1 MQEIWKDIEG
11 YEGLYQV
18 SNQGNVK
25 SLETWDVNKGC
36 YVKREKLL
44 KFDYHRR
51 GYQIVTLTS
60 KKKRKRHQV
69 HRLVAKAFIANP
81 ENLPQVNHK
90 DENKQN
96 NHISNLEWCTNYYNN
111 QYGSRNERAANKLKK
126 HVVQFDYGMHMI
138 KKYDSVVDAVKQ
150 NNFKTA
156 TSISECCNGK
166 RKTAY
171 GYVWKYKEA

>member
-18 SNQGNVK
+18 SNTGKVK
-25 SLETWDVNKGC
+25 SLETWDVNKDC
-36 YVKREKLL
+36 YVKREKML

-51 GYQIVTLTS
+51 GYQIVTLTN

-69 HRLVAKAFIANP
+69 HRLVAKAFIENP

-96 NHISNLEWCTNYYNN
+96 NHVDNLEWCTNYYNN
-111 QYGSRNERAANKLKK
+111 RYGTRDERVAIKHKK
-126 HVVQFDYGMHMI
+126 PVVQFDCEMHEV
-138 KKYDSVVDAVKQ
+138 KEYDSIVGAVKQ
-150 NNFKTA
+150 NNYKA
-156 TSISECCNGK
+156 AASISECCRGK